1 MVIVPDK
8 NIIRLVRGDTGMMS
22 ITVTDE
28 ATGEEVTD
36 YIGKFTLKRELRDN
50 VFALQ
55 KTIIEGEIA
64 FEHDDTQTMDFGN
77 YYYDIQITSGGQVQ
91 TFGPNLFQLLPDVT
105 TR

>member
-1 MVIVPDK
+1 MVIVPEK
-8 NIIRLVRGDTGMMS
+8 NIIRLKRGDTGMMS

-28 ATGEEVTD
+28 ATGEEVKD

-50 VFALQ
+50 TFALQ
-55 KTIIEGEIA
+55 KVIIAGEIA

-91 TFGPNLFQLLPDVT
+91 TFGPHLFQLLPDVT